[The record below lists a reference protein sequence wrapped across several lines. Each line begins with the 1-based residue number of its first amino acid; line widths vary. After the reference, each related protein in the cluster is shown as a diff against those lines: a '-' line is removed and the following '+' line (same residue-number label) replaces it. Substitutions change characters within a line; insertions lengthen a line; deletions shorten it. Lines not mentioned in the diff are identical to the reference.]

1 MARSLLVEVTE
12 PAVFVSEVAKRH
24 DLFDV
29 FVRAIHA
36 APGVL
41 VTARA
46 SFLMD
51 KIIRKLLECFNEDLL
66 KLALIPPIVVLEYP
80 K

>member
-1 MARSLLVEVTE
+1 MARSLVVEVTE
-12 PAVFVSEVAKRH
+12 PTVFVSEVAKRH

-29 FVRAIHA
+29 FVRAI

-51 KIIRKLLECFNEDLL
+51 KTIRKLLECFNEDLL